1 MRRALSSS
9 DAGDLL
15 RAERDVADRA
25 GRVGIDVDLDFASMA
40 AVANVFRVAS
50 AARATS
56 SAPCSPTPGC
66 RSPPSR

>member
-15 RAERDVADRA
+15 RAERDVQARLD
-25 GRVGIDVDLDFASMA
+25 GLGIDVDLDFASMA

-50 AARATS
+50 APAATS
-56 SAPCSPTPGC
+56 SARCSPTSGC
-66 RSPPSR
+66 RSPRSP